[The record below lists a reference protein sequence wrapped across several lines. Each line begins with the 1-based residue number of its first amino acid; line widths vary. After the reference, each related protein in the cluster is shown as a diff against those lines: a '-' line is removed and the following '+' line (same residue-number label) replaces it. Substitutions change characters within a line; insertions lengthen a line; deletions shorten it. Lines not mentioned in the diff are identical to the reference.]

1 MTSFG
6 TPELV
11 VGSVSSAYSIRD
23 SIESCQCLQ
32 HRHLFY
38 AAHASS
44 PSIDRR
50 SQLMCSSARVVS
62 VGLRTDDEPSLA
74 DDNAETP
81 STSHPGTRTPR
92 VTLVRDLE
100 DGPFIPTYPYLRPP
114 VHTLYK
120 SDREVQAPAR
130 GHGSVDER
138 SPLLSR
144 VSSETAPQPTAA
156 WHPPN
161 SIPAK
166 PSAIGQSTF
175 RQTVSRRVY
184 VSSQVH
190 SV

>member
-1 MTSFG
+1 
-6 TPELV
+6 
-11 VGSVSSAYSIRD
+11 
-23 SIESCQCLQ
+23 
-32 HRHLFY
+32 
-38 AAHASS
+38 
-44 PSIDRR
+44 
-50 SQLMCSSARVVS
+50 MCSSARVVS

-81 STSHPGTRTPR
+81 STSHPGTRTR

-114 VHTLYK
+114 VHTLYE

-144 VSSETAPQPTAA
+144 VSEAAPQPTAA
-156 WHPPN
+156 WHPQN
-161 SIPAK
+161 SVPAK